1 MANIVFVQNGQALTT
16 SESIAV
22 GVGLQ
27 HKNLLAL
34 VRKYRPDFEEFNPVA
49 FKTRLGEALPQ
60 GGYGQGATFA
70 LLNEQQATLLV
81 TYCRNTEKVRKF
93 KVALVKAF
101 YEARQQIQETRRS
114 LTDDLIERYKNT
126 YPMVKGKDGRLT
138 FDSKTLPTKD
148 ELESIRQ
155 LFEFNRNPR
164 WQDTLRDIHA
174 TLKLLGSPSC
184 GNLWDF
190 ITERS
195 WALMHIGKY
204 LDRNGIEHSRSSY
217 EISRMRTED
226 DVARAKEINRRKA
239 RGIEAT
245 FDRVGEGGW

>member
-16 SESIAV
+16 SESIAA

-27 HKNLLAL
+27 HKNVLAL
-34 VRKYRPDFEEFNPVA
+34 VRNYQNDFETFGRVA
-49 FKTRLGEALPQ
+49 FETQPFETN
-60 GGYGQGATFA
+60 GGMQKRDVAI
-70 LLNEQQATLLV
+70 LNEQQATLLV